1 MRAARHTHST
11 MRKIRLKFGKFVL
24 PQRGCRIYG
33 HKGVFIKGVRRVDAG
48 TPLLSASV
56 FQVGSEIEL
65 NEFGS

>member
-33 HKGVFIKGVRRVDAG
+33 HKGVFMKVVRSVEGG
-48 TPLLSASV
+48 TPVVSAIV
-56 FQVGSEIEL
+56 LHTGSEIEL